1 TDTAPGLPPRPPP
14 AWRRAARGGG
24 AGAPQSGAM
33 HSRRPPGAWAP
44 PPNAKEKP
52 HPAPPARH
60 KSGRKVLVAELNRS
74 ESRLCGSNSN
84 PQKVLCDGHQ
94 TKIAC
99 EAQGT
104 GFLGVSL
111 GARPL

>member
-1 TDTAPGLPPRPPP
+1 
-14 AWRRAARGGG
+14 
-24 AGAPQSGAM
+24 
-33 HSRRPPGAWAP
+33 
-44 PPNAKEKP
+44 
-52 HPAPPARH
+52 
-60 KSGRKVLVAELNRS
+60 VAELNRS

-111 GARPL
+111 GARPLYVGNAGEQGPNRLK